1 MRLWTIHPSYLDRQ
15 GLLAA
20 WREGLLAQKVLEG
33 KTRGYR
39 RHPQL
44 ERFRKS
50 EDPLALMG
58 RFLSE
63 LADEADLRGFHFDR
77 GKIHGLD
84 RAAPP
89 RVPVAEGQ
97 LAYEFALLEAK
108 LAARAP
114 EKLREIGRALDEEGA
129 IRICGAF
136 CRVPGGIEEWER
148 VKRIPE
154 NPEARRIREIK
165 MRMKE

>member
-1 MRLWTIHPSYLDRQ
+1 MRLWTIHPSYLDRS

-50 EDPLALMG
+50 GDPLALMG
-58 RFLSE
+58 RFLAG
-63 LADEADLRGFHFDR
+63 LADEADMRGYRFDR

-89 RVPVAEGQ
+89 CVPVAEGQ
-97 LAYEFALLEAK
+97 IAYEFALLKAK
-108 LAARAP
+108 LAVRAP
-114 EKLREIGRALDEEGA
+114 EKLREIERAFDEEGT

-136 CRVPGGIEEWER
+136 CRVPGGVEEWER
-148 VKRIPE
+148 VKITPG
-154 NPEARRIREIK
+154 NPEAQREEK
-165 MRMKE
+165 RDKDEEK

>member
-33 KTRGYR
+33 ETKGYR

-44 ERFRKS
+44 ERFRRS
-50 EDPLALMG
+50 GDPLALMG
-58 RFLSE
+58 RFLSG
-63 LADEADLRGFHFDR
+63 LADEAERRGYRFDR

-84 RAAPP
+84 REAAEA
-89 RVPVAEGQ
+89 VPVAEGQ
-97 LAYEFALLEAK
+97 IAYEFALLRAK
-108 LAARAP
+108 LAARDPA
-114 EKLREIGRALDEEGA
+114 KLRDIEQALGEEKA

-136 CRVPGGIEEWER
+136 SRRPGGIEEWER
-148 VKRIPE
+148 VKRTPE
-154 NPEARRIREIK
+154 SPEARRDIK
-165 MRMKE
+165 EDKGN